1 MASQTQ
7 CTHIGLIQDVTP
19 SGEGCGQCLA
29 TDDTWENLRLCL
41 VCGQVGCCDDSKNT
55 HATKHFQSTG
65 HPVMQSF
72 EPDEDWKW
80 CFVDQVPI
88 S

>member
-1 MASQTQ
+1 MASPTQ
-7 CTHIGLIQDVTP
+7 CAHASLIQTVTP
-19 SGEGCGQCLA
+19 SGEGCGQCLVMG
-29 TDDTWENLRLCL
+29 DTWENLRLCL

-55 HATKHFQSTG
+55 HATKHYQTAG

-72 EPDEDWKW
+72 EPGEDWKW
-80 CFVDQVPI
+80 CFVDQMPI